1 MEESE
6 EPPPTY
12 EEVFE
17 EAFPQY
23 LVMGMSYEQYWEQSP
38 YLVVAYR
45 KAYRLRRETEN
56 EQAWLQGLYVFDAFA
71 VVMANVFAKRGSKR
85 QEYLERPIDIYPLTE
100 REKKRRE
107 AEENAK
113 MQAAMEAMARK
124 QRQQKKSKGD

>member
-1 MEESE
+1 
-6 EPPPTY
+6 
-12 EEVFE
+12 
-17 EAFPQY
+17 
-23 LVMGMSYEQYWEQSP
+23 MSYEQYWEQSP

-100 REKKRRE
+100 REKKRRQ

-124 QRQQKKSKGD
+124 QRREKKSKGD